1 MLIFMLPFIDEGQG
15 TTEPTNMYQE
25 QARDRDRDSWSA
37 IQYSYSS
44 IETTGE
50 ERANDAVCV
59 LLGGNQ
65 LQQLQQLQAY
75 KLQSVAQ
82 RTCVSTLLASTTLV
96 HS

>member
-65 LQQLQQLQAY
+65 LQLQRKSY
-75 KLQSVAQ
+75 W
-82 RTCVSTLLASTTLV
+82 LV
-96 HS
+96 MTGE